1 MAFPPTVP
9 DDHSLSPL
17 NANPEAPPDVSVP
30 TDPVVVPHDGA
41 SLEDIVAWLI
51 RENVS
56 VGDGRDTKYRAGR
69 WLAGQDYSASSG
81 GSSIRRLTP
90 RRLHVHGTIRPDDGV
105 LPNQGEFWPTQ
116 VGFLTADKDVC
127 G

>member
-56 VGDGRDTKYRAGR
+56 DQDVLATAGTPNIGQVVGLPDR
-69 WLAGQDYSASSG
+69 
-81 GSSIRRLTP
+81 
-90 RRLHVHGTIRPDDGV
+90 TIRLPAEGRASDDSHQEDCMFMVRYV
-105 LPNQGEFWPTQ
+105 LTMVHYQIKENFGQRRW
-116 VGFLTADKDVC
+116 DS
-127 G
+127 